1 MPCDQP
7 DATVLG
13 MTVAFEV
20 GELRFGSVAVLAVT
34 GDVDMLTAT
43 RLAAA
48 IDTALATAPTAV
60 IVDLSKVEFLASAGM
75 SALVAAH
82 ADAAPVRLVVVADG
96 PATSRPM
103 KVVGLDSLV
112 AIYPT
117 LDDALHELGD
127 A

>member
-1 MPCDQP
+1 
-7 DATVLG
+7 

-20 GELRFGSVAVLAVT
+20 SQLRVGSVAVLAVT
-34 GDVDMLTAT
+34 GDVDMLTAVHLT
-43 RLAAA
+43 AA
-48 IDTALATAPTAV
+48 IETALATAPTAV

-82 ADAAPVRLVVVADG
+82 ADAAPTRLVVVADG

-103 KVVGLDSLV
+103 KVVGLDNLLEIFATV
-112 AIYPT
+112 
-117 LDDALHELGD
+117 DEALSEIGD